1 MKIDRKL
8 NLVWPIELD
17 DGTKLYVHAV
27 PLSMETWETY
37 FLVLSRTYAEIM
49 GQGLTVLAGPPI
61 ARMLLRQVAM
71 ALRLWDGDQGVKD
84 GLLPEMRRLTT
95 VIMAHEGA
103 WKPLPYDTAVAQGLL
118 SEEAMEEAEGQ
129 IVFFMCVS
137 AVLRGPGAKA
147 QRTVMLNG
155 IAQVWRAQFTLSN
168 SMEFLASLP
177 TSTPDASSG
186 EKKAALSHVR

>member
-17 DGTKLYVHAV
+17 DGTKLFVHST
-27 PLSMETWETY
+27 PLSMEVWETY

-61 ARMLLRQVAM
+61 ARMLLKQVAM
-71 ALRLWDGDQGVKD
+71 ALRLWDGDQGVKE

-95 VIMAHEGA
+95 VIMAHDGG
-103 WKPLPYDTAVAQGLL
+103 WKPIPYDAAVSQGLL

-155 IAQVWRAQFTLSN
+155 IAQVWRAQFTSSD

-177 TSTPDASSG
+177 TSTPAASSG
-186 EKKAALSHVR
+186 EKKPGLSHVR